1 MKKTLLLAFIIT
13 AAAYA
18 ENNVE
23 VTLDKTY
30 VKSTNGF
37 EETLQNTPKNIQVI
51 TQGEIEEKNYKDVY
65 EILENSPLITIKN
78 DSLGQAI
85 EMRGSGLNSKGTVQ
99 VMVDGMSLNPIDINH
114 GALPLNSIPVSNIE
128 KIEILPGG
136 NGVLFGDGANG
147 GVINIITKDSV
158 EKNESYVGARY
169 GSNNDKIFKAG
180 TAAKINDRFSVL
192 VNYQGENSKTN
203 RDDERNKNYNID
215 ATGLIKIDDKSNLSI
230 RYAHYEKETKTADL
244 LTRDEWKADNNQS
257 GVDKTG
263 SQLPESGMANI
274 AGNSMPVGGKLN
286 NSYDILNKSE
296 IKRDDISVNYKREL
310 TDNLDF
316 NLTAS
321 WQKTTNDINQKE
333 LNVLNFAE
341 SPLSVNGYPDLA
353 NMNNQYKSYY
363 ADYTG
368 TFTEEKFKINPSL
381 KYNYGEKSYFI
392 LGYDYKLQKS
402 QRDFDNFL
410 DMYKVYNLDSEKES
424 HGAYIF
430 NKTTVGQFEF
440 MQGVRREWTYFDTTK
455 NSHYYH
461 KVMPY
466 ITNTS
471 TSGETFM
478 GVNPGETS
486 NPYVDGGLKQSK
498 IKKSM
503 INDSY
508 EAAVNYIYS
517 DTGNIYV
524 RAEQSFRTPAPT
536 EFQDKNGTAGYSVN
550 DLDAETNQTLEI
562 GLKDYVLGSVVQFN
576 AFIGR
581 TKGEIYYDEIS
592 HGNEWAYYNLDETQR
607 KGIEL
612 NLNQD
617 YGKLFF
623 FEGISYVDAEI
634 TENSDD
640 NSIEGNQV
648 PYTSKLNANIGTG
661 VRWTDKFN
669 TILTFNY
676 KDGYYLDRANK
687 YKARSYITLDLTANY
702 SMDNGLKLYGGI
714 NNLLDRQNFDQEAL
728 ENGIQVYDPASERS
742 FYAGFEYKF

>member
-1 MKKTLLLAFIIT
+1 MKKTLLAAFIIT
-13 AAAYA
+13 ATAYA
-18 ENNVE
+18 ENTAE

-51 TQGEIEEKNYKDVY
+51 TQSEIEEKNYKDVY

-78 DSLGQAI
+78 DAIGQSI

-136 NGVLFGDGANG
+136 NGVFFGDGANG
-147 GVINIITKDSV
+147 GVVNIITKDSV

-169 GSNNDKIFKAG
+169 GSNNEKIFKAG

-192 VNYQGENSKTN
+192 VNYQGEDSKTN
-203 RDDERNKNYNID
+203 RDDETNKNYNVD

-263 SQLPESGMANI
+263 SQLPESGTISLAGRNMNI
-274 AGNSMPVGGKLN
+274 NGKLD
-286 NSYDILNKSE
+286 NSYDILSKSE
-296 IKRDDISVNYKREL
+296 IKRDDVSTNYKREL

-333 LNVLNFAE
+333 MTAIYSDSLK
-341 SPLSVNGYPDLA
+341 GYA
-353 NMNNQYKSYY
+353 TYY
-363 ADYTG
+363 ADYIG

-381 KYNYGEKSYFI
+381 KYSYGEKSYFI

-440 MQGVRREWTYFDTTK
+440 MQGIRREWTYFDTTK

-461 KVMPY
+461 RVTPVIPQLGLNGY
-466 ITNTS
+466 I
-471 TSGETFM
+471 
-478 GVNPGETS
+478 
-486 NPYVDGGLKQSK
+486 DKGLKQDR

-503 INDSY
+503 VNDSY

-536 EFQDKNGTAGYSVN
+536 EFQNKAVGTGYTIN

-562 GLKDYVLGSVVQFN
+562 GLKDYVLGSVVQLN
-576 AFIGR
+576 AFVGR

-607 KGIEL
+607 KGVEL
-612 NLNQD
+612 NLSQD

-640 NSIEGNQV
+640 KSIEGNQV

-728 ENGIQVYDPASERS
+728 ENGVQVYDPASERS
-742 FYAGFEYKF
+742 FYAGFEYRF

>member
-1 MKKTLLLAFIIT
+1 MKKTLLAAFIVS

-18 ENNVE
+18 ENTAE

-37 EETLQNTPKNIQVI
+37 EESLQNTPKNIQVI
-51 TQGEIEEKNYKDVY
+51 TQSEIEEKNYKDVY
-65 EILENSPLITIKN
+65 EILKNSPLITIKN
-78 DSLGQAI
+78 DAIGQSI

-114 GALPLNSIPVSNIE
+114 GTLPLNSIPVSNIE

-147 GVINIITKDSV
+147 GVVNIITKDSV
-158 EKNESYVGARY
+158 EKSESYVGARY
-169 GSNNDKIFKAG
+169 GSNNEKIFKAG

-192 VNYQGENSKTN
+192 VNYQGEDSKTN
-203 RDDERNKNYNID
+203 RDDETNKNYNVD

-263 SQLPESGMANI
+263 SQLPESGTI
-274 AGNSMPVGGKLN
+274 SLVGRNMKISGKLD
-286 NSYDILNKSE
+286 NSYDILSKSE
-296 IKRDDISVNYKREL
+296 IKRDDISANYKREL

-333 LNVLNFAE
+333 MNVIYSDSLR
-341 SPLSVNGYPDLA
+341 GYA
-353 NMNNQYKSYY
+353 SYY
-363 ADYTG
+363 ADYNG

-430 NKTTVGQFEF
+430 NKTAVGQFEF

-461 KVMPY
+461 KVMPSGVIPIYPTGY
-466 ITNTS
+466 I
-471 TSGETFM
+471 
-478 GVNPGETS
+478 
-486 NPYVDGGLKQSK
+486 DGGLKQSK

-536 EFQDKNGTAGYSVN
+536 EFQNKAMGTGYSIN

-562 GLKDYVLGSVVQFN
+562 GLKDYVLGSVVQLN
-576 AFIGR
+576 AFVGR

-607 KGIEL
+607 KGVEL
-612 NLNQD
+612 NLSQD

-634 TENSDD
+634 TENSDE
-640 NSIEGNQV
+640 SIEGNQV

-728 ENGIQVYDPASERS
+728 ENGVQVYDPASERS
-742 FYAGFEYKF
+742 FYAGFEYRF

>member
-1 MKKTLLLAFIIT
+1 MKKTLLAAFIIS

-18 ENNVE
+18 ENTAE

-37 EETLQNTPKNIQVI
+37 EESLQNTPKNIQVI
-51 TQGEIEEKNYKDVY
+51 TQSEIEEKNYKDVY
-65 EILENSPLITIKN
+65 EILENSPLVTIKN
-78 DSLGQAI
+78 DAIGQSI

-114 GALPLNSIPVSNIE
+114 GTLPLNSIPVSNIE

-147 GVINIITKDSV
+147 GVVNIITKDSV

-169 GSNNDKIFKAG
+169 GSNNEKIFKAG

-192 VNYQGENSKTN
+192 VNYQGEDSKTN
-203 RDDERNKNYNID
+203 RDDETNKNYNVD

-263 SQLPESGMANI
+263 SQLPESGTI
-274 AGNSMPVGGKLN
+274 SLVGRNMKISGKLD
-286 NSYDILNKSE
+286 NSYDILSKSE
-296 IKRDDISVNYKREL
+296 IKRDDISANYKREL

-333 LNVLNFAE
+333 MNVIYSDSLR
-341 SPLSVNGYPDLA
+341 GYA
-353 NMNNQYKSYY
+353 SYY
-363 ADYTG
+363 ADYNG

-430 NKTTVGQFEF
+430 NKTAVGQFEF

-461 KVMPY
+461 KVMPGQMNVSLGSINVVNGY
-466 ITNTS
+466 I
-471 TSGETFM
+471 
-478 GVNPGETS
+478 
-486 NPYVDGGLKQSK
+486 DGGLKPTK

-562 GLKDYVLGSVVQFN
+562 GLKDYVLGSVVQLN
-576 AFIGR
+576 AFVGR

-607 KGIEL
+607 KGVEL
-612 NLNQD
+612 NLSQD

-640 NSIEGNQV
+640 KSIEGNQV
-648 PYTSKLNANIGTG
+648 PYTSKINANIGTG

-728 ENGIQVYDPASERS
+728 ENGVQVYDPASERS
-742 FYAGFEYKF
+742 FYAGFEYRF

>member
-1 MKKTLLLAFIIT
+1 MKKTLLAAFIIS

-18 ENNVE
+18 ENTAE

-37 EETLQNTPKNIQVI
+37 EESLQNTPKNIQVI
-51 TQGEIEEKNYKDVY
+51 TQSEIEEKNYKDVY
-65 EILENSPLITIKN
+65 EILENSPLVTIKN
-78 DSLGQAI
+78 DAIGQSI

-114 GALPLNSIPVSNIE
+114 GTLPLNSIPVSNIE

-147 GVINIITKDSV
+147 GVVNIITKDSV
-158 EKNESYVGARY
+158 EKSESYVGARY
-169 GSNNDKIFKAG
+169 GSNNEKIFKAG

-192 VNYQGENSKTN
+192 VNYQGEDSKTN
-203 RDDERNKNYNID
+203 RDDETNKNYNVD

-230 RYAHYEKETKTADL
+230 RYAHYEKETETADL

-263 SQLPESGMANI
+263 DKLPTSGRPNIGGMQLPVS
-274 AGNSMPVGGKLN
+274 GKLD
-286 NSYDILNKSE
+286 NSYDILSKSE
-296 IKRDDISVNYKREL
+296 IKRDDISTNYKREL

-333 LNVLNFAE
+333 MNVIYSDSL
-341 SPLSVNGYPDLA
+341 SPRGGYV
-353 NMNNQYKSYY
+353 SYY
-363 ADYTG
+363 ADYIG

-430 NKTTVGQFEF
+430 NKTAVGQFEF

-461 KVMPY
+461 KVMPGTMNGPLGSTNVVNGY
-466 ITNTS
+466 I
-471 TSGETFM
+471 
-478 GVNPGETS
+478 
-486 NPYVDGGLKQSK
+486 DKGLKQDR

-503 INDSY
+503 VNDSY

-536 EFQDKNGTAGYSVN
+536 EFQNKAVGTGYSIN

-562 GLKDYVLGSVVQFN
+562 GLKDYVLGSVVQLN
-576 AFIGR
+576 AFVGR

-607 KGIEL
+607 KGVEL
-612 NLNQD
+612 NLSQD

-623 FEGISYVDAEI
+623 FEEISYVDAEI

-640 NSIEGNQV
+640 KSIEGNQV

-676 KDGYYLDRANK
+676 KDEYYLDRANK

-728 ENGIQVYDPASERS
+728 ENGVQVYDPASERS
-742 FYAGFEYKF
+742 FYAGFEYRF

>member
-1 MKKTLLLAFIIT
+1 MKKTLLAAFIVS

-18 ENNVE
+18 ENTAE

-37 EETLQNTPKNIQVI
+37 EESLQNTPKNIQVI
-51 TQGEIEEKNYKDVY
+51 TQSEIEEKNYKDVY
-65 EILENSPLITIKN
+65 EILKNSPLITIKN
-78 DSLGQAI
+78 DAIGQSI

-114 GALPLNSIPVSNIE
+114 GTLPLNSIPVSNIE

-147 GVINIITKDSV
+147 GVVNIITKDSV
-158 EKNESYVGARY
+158 EKSESYVGARY
-169 GSNNDKIFKAG
+169 GSNNEKIFKAG

-192 VNYQGENSKTN
+192 VNYQGEDSKTN
-203 RDDERNKNYNID
+203 RDDETNKNYNVD

-263 SQLPESGMANI
+263 SQLPESGTI
-274 AGNSMPVGGKLN
+274 SLVGRNMKISGKLD
-286 NSYDILNKSE
+286 NSYDILSKSE
-296 IKRDDISVNYKREL
+296 IKRDDISANYKREL

-333 LNVLNFAE
+333 MNVIYSDSLR
-341 SPLSVNGYPDLA
+341 GYA
-353 NMNNQYKSYY
+353 SYY
-363 ADYTG
+363 ADYNG

-430 NKTTVGQFEF
+430 NKTAVGQFEF

-461 KVMPY
+461 KVMPSGVIPIYPTGY
-466 ITNTS
+466 I
-471 TSGETFM
+471 
-478 GVNPGETS
+478 
-486 NPYVDGGLKQSK
+486 DGGLKQSK

-536 EFQDKNGTAGYSVN
+536 EFQNKAMGTGYSIN

-562 GLKDYVLGSVVQFN
+562 GLKDYVLGSVVQLN
-576 AFIGR
+576 AFVGR

-607 KGIEL
+607 KGVEL
-612 NLNQD
+612 NLSQD

-640 NSIEGNQV
+640 KSIEGNQV

-702 SMDNGLKLYGGI
+702 SMDNDLKLYGGI

-728 ENGIQVYDPASERS
+728 ENGVQVYDPASERS
-742 FYAGFEYKF
+742 FYAGFEYRF

>member
-1 MKKTLLLAFIIT
+1 MKKILLLAFIISAVT
-13 AAAYA
+13 YA
-18 ENNVE
+18 KNIAE
-23 VTLDKTY
+23 VTLGKTY
-30 VKSTNGF
+30 VESINGF
-37 EETLQNTPKNIQVI
+37 EENLQNTPKNIQVI
-51 TQGEIEEKNYKDVY
+51 TQNEIEEKNYKDVY

-78 DSLGQAI
+78 DAIGQSI

-114 GALPLNSIPVSNIE
+114 GVLPLNSIPVSNIE
-128 KIEILPGG
+128 KIEVLPGG

-147 GVINIITKDSV
+147 GVINIVTKDSV
-158 EKNESYVGARY
+158 EKNESYIGARY
-169 GSNNDKIFKAG
+169 GSNNEKIFKAG
-180 TAAKINDRFSVL
+180 TATKVNDRVSFL
-192 VNYQGENSKTN
+192 VNYQAENSKTN
-203 RDDERNKNYNID
+203 RDDETNKNYNID

-230 RYAHYEKETKTADL
+230 RYAHYEKEAKTADL

-257 GVDKTG
+257 GVDFTG
-263 SQLPESGMANI
+263 EKLSSGSFEYEGRTI
-274 AGNSMPVGGKLN
+274 KYEPSSD
-286 NSYDILNKSE
+286 SYDILSKSE
-296 IKRDDISVNYKREL
+296 IKRDDISANYKRKL

-316 NLTAS
+316 NLSAS
-321 WQKTTNDINQKE
+321 WQKTTNDIKQKE
-333 LNVLNFAE
+333 ETYANF
-341 SPLSVNGYPDLA
+341 STG
-353 NMNNQYKSYY
+353 MNDNFGMKYLSYY
-363 ADYTG
+363 ADYIG

-381 KYNYGEKSYFI
+381 KYNYAEKSYFI

-440 MQGVRREWTYFDTTK
+440 MQGVRREWTSFDTTK
-455 NSHYYH
+455 NTHYYH
-461 KVMPY
+461 RVIPVMPQHGL
-466 ITNTS
+466 N
-471 TSGETFM
+471 G
-478 GVNPGETS
+478 
-486 NPYVDGGLKQSK
+486 YVDLGLKTNK

-536 EFQDKNGTAGYSVN
+536 EFQNKSTGTGYTIN
-550 DLDAETNQTLEI
+550 DLDAETNQTFEI
-562 GLKDYVLGSVVQFN
+562 GMKDYLFGSVIQLN

-592 HGNEWAYYNLDETQR
+592 HGNDWVYYNLDETQR

-612 NLNQD
+612 NLSQD

-623 FEGISYVDAEI
+623 FEGVSYIDAEI
-634 TENSDD
+634 TENGQDT
-640 NSIEGNQV
+640 SIEGNQV
-648 PYTSKLNANIGTG
+648 PYTSKLNANIGAG
-661 VRWTDKFN
+661 VRWTDKLN
-669 TILTFNY
+669 SILTFNY

-687 YKARSYITLDLTANY
+687 YKARSHITLDLTTNY

-714 NNLLDRQNFDQEAL
+714 NNILNRQNFDQEAL
-728 ENGIQVYDPASERS
+728 ENGVQVYDPASERS
-742 FYAGFEYKF
+742 FYVGFEYKF

>member
-1 MKKTLLLAFIIT
+1 MKKTLLAAFIIS

-18 ENNVE
+18 ENTAE

-37 EETLQNTPKNIQVI
+37 EESLQNTPKNIQVI
-51 TQGEIEEKNYKDVY
+51 TQSEIEEKNYKDVY
-65 EILENSPLITIKN
+65 EILENSPLVTIKN
-78 DSLGQAI
+78 DAIGQSI

-114 GALPLNSIPVSNIE
+114 GTLPLNSIPVSNIE

-147 GVINIITKDSV
+147 GVVNIITKDSV

-169 GSNNDKIFKAG
+169 GSNNEKIFKAG

-192 VNYQGENSKTN
+192 VNYQGEDSKTN
-203 RDDERNKNYNID
+203 RDDETNKNYNVD

-263 SQLPESGMANI
+263 DKLPISGRPNIGGMQLPIS
-274 AGNSMPVGGKLN
+274 GKLD
-286 NSYDILNKSE
+286 NSYDILSKSE
-296 IKRDDISVNYKREL
+296 IKRDDISANYKREL

-316 NLTAS
+316 NLIAS
-321 WQKTTNDINQKE
+321 WQKTTNDIKQRE
-333 LNVLNFAE
+333 MNVIADKYIFNK
-341 SPLSVNGYPDLA
+341 Y
-353 NMNNQYKSYY
+353 YSYY
-363 ADYTG
+363 ADYIG

-381 KYNYGEKSYFI
+381 KYSYGEKSYFI

-461 KVMPY
+461 KVMPETMNGPLGSINVVNGY
-466 ITNTS
+466 I
-471 TSGETFM
+471 
-478 GVNPGETS
+478 
-486 NPYVDGGLKQSK
+486 DGGLTPSK

-562 GLKDYVLGSVVQFN
+562 GLKDYVLGSVVQLN
-576 AFIGR
+576 AFVGR

-607 KGIEL
+607 KGVEL
-612 NLNQD
+612 NLSQD

-634 TENSDD
+634 TENGDD
-640 NSIEGNQV
+640 KSIEGNQV

-728 ENGIQVYDPASERS
+728 ENGVQVYDPASERS

>member
-1 MKKTLLLAFIIT
+1 MKKTLLAAFIIS

-18 ENNVE
+18 ENTAE

-37 EETLQNTPKNIQVI
+37 EESLQNTPKNIQVI
-51 TQGEIEEKNYKDVY
+51 TQSEIEEKNYKDVY

-78 DSLGQAI
+78 DAIGQSI

-114 GALPLNSIPVSNIE
+114 GTLPLNSIPVSNIE

-147 GVINIITKDSV
+147 GVVNIITKDSV

-169 GSNNDKIFKAG
+169 GSNNEKIFKTGA
-180 TAAKINDRFSVL
+180 AAKINDRFSVL
-192 VNYQGENSKTN
+192 VNYQGEDSKTN
-203 RDDERNKNYNID
+203 RDDETNKNYNID

-263 SQLPESGMANI
+263 DKLPTSGRPNIGGMQLPVS
-274 AGNSMPVGGKLN
+274 GKLD
-286 NSYDILNKSE
+286 NSYDILSKSE
-296 IKRDDISVNYKREL
+296 IKRDDISTNYKREL

-333 LNVLNFAE
+333 MNVIYSDSL
-341 SPLSVNGYPDLA
+341 SPRGGYV
-353 NMNNQYKSYY
+353 SYY
-363 ADYTG
+363 ADYIG

-430 NKTTVGQFEF
+430 NKTAVGQFEF

-461 KVMPY
+461 KVMPGTMNGPLGSTNVVNGY
-466 ITNTS
+466 I
-471 TSGETFM
+471 
-478 GVNPGETS
+478 
-486 NPYVDGGLKQSK
+486 DKGLKQDR

-503 INDSY
+503 VNDSY
-508 EAAVNYIYS
+508 ETAVNYIYS

-536 EFQDKNGTAGYSVN
+536 EFQDKKGTAGYSVN

-562 GLKDYVLGSVVQFN
+562 GLKDYVLGSVVQVN
-576 AFIGR
+576 AFVGR

-607 KGIEL
+607 KGVEL
-612 NLNQD
+612 NLSQD

-640 NSIEGNQV
+640 KSIEGNQV

-728 ENGIQVYDPASERS
+728 ENGVQVYDPASERS
-742 FYAGFEYKF
+742 FYAGFEYRF

>member
-1 MKKTLLLAFIIT
+1 MKKTLLAAFIVS

-18 ENNVE
+18 ENTAE

-37 EETLQNTPKNIQVI
+37 EESLQNTPKNIQVI
-51 TQGEIEEKNYKDVY
+51 TQSEIEEKNYKDVY
-65 EILENSPLITIKN
+65 EILKNSPLITIKN
-78 DSLGQAI
+78 DAIGQSI

-114 GALPLNSIPVSNIE
+114 GTLPLNSIPVSNIE

-147 GVINIITKDSV
+147 GVVNIITKDSV
-158 EKNESYVGARY
+158 EKSESYVGARY
-169 GSNNDKIFKAG
+169 GSNNEKIFKAG

-192 VNYQGENSKTN
+192 VNYQGEDSKTN
-203 RDDERNKNYNID
+203 RDDETNKNYNVD

-263 SQLPESGMANI
+263 SQLPESGTI
-274 AGNSMPVGGKLN
+274 SLVGRNMKISGKLD
-286 NSYDILNKSE
+286 NSYDILSKSE
-296 IKRDDISVNYKREL
+296 IKRDDISANYKREL

-333 LNVLNFAE
+333 MNVIYSDSLR
-341 SPLSVNGYPDLA
+341 GYA
-353 NMNNQYKSYY
+353 SYY
-363 ADYTG
+363 ADYNG

-430 NKTTVGQFEF
+430 NKTAVGQFEF
-440 MQGVRREWTYFDTTK
+440 MQGVRREWTYFDTAK

-461 KVMPY
+461 KVMPSGVIPIYPTGY
-466 ITNTS
+466 I
-471 TSGETFM
+471 
-478 GVNPGETS
+478 
-486 NPYVDGGLKQSK
+486 DGGLKQSK

-536 EFQDKNGTAGYSVN
+536 EFQNKAVGTGYSIN

-562 GLKDYVLGSVVQFN
+562 GLKDYVLGSVVQLNTFVE
-576 AFIGR
+576 R

-607 KGIEL
+607 KGVEL
-612 NLNQD
+612 NLSQD

-640 NSIEGNQV
+640 KSIEGNQV

-728 ENGIQVYDPASERS
+728 ENGVQVYDPASERS
-742 FYAGFEYKF
+742 FYAGFEYRF

>member
-1 MKKTLLLAFIIT
+1 MKKTLLAAFIIS

-18 ENNVE
+18 ENTAE

-37 EETLQNTPKNIQVI
+37 EESLQNTPKNIQVI
-51 TQGEIEEKNYKDVY
+51 TQSEIEEKNYKDVY

-78 DSLGQAI
+78 DAIGQSI

-114 GALPLNSIPVSNIE
+114 GTLPLNSIPVSNIE

-147 GVINIITKDSV
+147 GVVNIITKDSV
-158 EKNESYVGARY
+158 EKSESYVGARY
-169 GSNNDKIFKAG
+169 GSNNEKIFKAG

-192 VNYQGENSKTN
+192 VNYQGEDSKTN
-203 RDDERNKNYNID
+203 RDDETNKNYNVD

-263 SQLPESGMANI
+263 SQLPKSGTI
-274 AGNSMPVGGKLN
+274 SLVGRNMKISGKLD
-286 NSYDILNKSE
+286 NSYDILSKSE
-296 IKRDDISVNYKREL
+296 IKRDDISANYKREL
-310 TDNLDF
+310 TENLDF

-333 LNVLNFAE
+333 MNVIYSDSLG
-341 SPLSVNGYPDLA
+341 GYA
-353 NMNNQYKSYY
+353 SYY
-363 ADYTG
+363 ADYIG

-430 NKTTVGQFEF
+430 NKTAVGQFEF

-461 KVMPY
+461 KVMPGQMNGSLGSINVVNGY
-466 ITNTS
+466 I
-471 TSGETFM
+471 
-478 GVNPGETS
+478 
-486 NPYVDGGLKQSK
+486 DGGLKPTK

-562 GLKDYVLGSVVQFN
+562 GLKDYVLGSVVQLN
-576 AFIGR
+576 AFVGR

-607 KGIEL
+607 KGVEL
-612 NLNQD
+612 NLSQD

-640 NSIEGNQV
+640 KSIEGNQV
-648 PYTSKLNANIGTG
+648 PYTSKINANIGTG

-728 ENGIQVYDPASERS
+728 ENGVQVYDPASERS
-742 FYAGFEYKF
+742 FYAGFEYRF

>member
-1 MKKTLLLAFIIT
+1 MKKTLLAAFIIT
-13 AAAYA
+13 ATAYA
-18 ENNVE
+18 ENMAE

-51 TQGEIEEKNYKDVY
+51 TQSEIEEKNYKDVY

-78 DSLGQAI
+78 DAVGQSI
-85 EMRGSGLNSKGTVQ
+85 EMRGNGLNSKGTVQ

-147 GVINIITKDSV
+147 GVVNIITKDSV

-169 GSNNDKIFKAG
+169 GSNNEKIFKAG

-192 VNYQGENSKTN
+192 VNYQGEDSKTN
-203 RDDERNKNYNID
+203 RDDETNKNYNVD

-263 SQLPESGMANI
+263 DKLPISGRPNIGGMQLPIS
-274 AGNSMPVGGKLN
+274 GKLD
-286 NSYDILNKSE
+286 NSYDILSKSE
-296 IKRDDISVNYKREL
+296 IKRDDISANYKREL

-316 NLTAS
+316 NLIAS
-321 WQKTTNDINQKE
+321 WQKTTNDIKQRE
-333 LNVLNFAE
+333 MNVIADKYIFNK
-341 SPLSVNGYPDLA
+341 Y
-353 NMNNQYKSYY
+353 YSYY
-363 ADYTG
+363 ADYIG
-368 TFTEEKFKINPSL
+368 TFTEEKFKINSSL
-381 KYNYGEKSYFI
+381 KYSYGEKSYFI

-461 KVMPY
+461 KVMPETMNGPLGSINVVNGY
-466 ITNTS
+466 I
-471 TSGETFM
+471 
-478 GVNPGETS
+478 
-486 NPYVDGGLKQSK
+486 DGGLTPSK

-562 GLKDYVLGSVVQFN
+562 GLKDYVLGSVVQLN
-576 AFIGR
+576 AFVGR

-607 KGIEL
+607 KGVEL
-612 NLNQD
+612 NLSQD

-634 TENSDD
+634 TENGDD
-640 NSIEGNQV
+640 KSIEGNQV

-728 ENGIQVYDPASERS
+728 ENGVQVYDPASERS

>member
-1 MKKTLLLAFIIT
+1 MKKILLAAFIVS

-18 ENNVE
+18 ENTAE
-23 VTLDKTY
+23 VTLNKTY

-37 EETLQNTPKNIQVI
+37 EESLQNTPKNIQVI
-51 TQGEIEEKNYKDVY
+51 TQSEIEEKNYKDVY

-78 DSLGQAI
+78 DAIGQSI

-114 GALPLNSIPVSNIE
+114 GTLPLNSIPVSNIE

-147 GVINIITKDSV
+147 GVVNIITKDSV
-158 EKNESYVGARY
+158 EKSESYVGARY
-169 GSNNDKIFKAG
+169 GSNNEKIFKAG

-192 VNYQGENSKTN
+192 VNYQGEDSKTN
-203 RDDERNKNYNID
+203 RDDETNKNYNVD

-230 RYAHYEKETKTADL
+230 RYAHYEKETETADL

-274 AGNSMPVGGKLN
+274 AGNSMPVGGKLD
-286 NSYDILNKSE
+286 NSYDILSKSE
-296 IKRDDISVNYKREL
+296 IKRDDISANYKREL

-321 WQKTTNDINQKE
+321 WQKTTNDIKQRE
-333 LNVLNFAE
+333 MNVIADKYIFNK
-341 SPLSVNGYPDLA
+341 Y
-353 NMNNQYKSYY
+353 YSYY
-363 ADYTG
+363 ADYIG

-392 LGYDYKLQKS
+392 LGYDYKMQKS

-461 KVMPY
+461 KVMPETMNGPLGSINVVNGY
-466 ITNTS
+466 I
-471 TSGETFM
+471 
-478 GVNPGETS
+478 
-486 NPYVDGGLKQSK
+486 DGGLTPSK

-562 GLKDYVLGSVVQFN
+562 GLKDYVLGSVVQLN
-576 AFIGR
+576 AFVGR

-607 KGIEL
+607 KGVEL
-612 NLNQD
+612 NLSQD

-640 NSIEGNQV
+640 KSIEGNQV

-728 ENGIQVYDPASERS
+728 ENGVQVYDPASERS
-742 FYAGFEYKF
+742 FYAGFEYRF

>member
-1 MKKTLLLAFIIT
+1 MKKTLLAAFIIS

-18 ENNVE
+18 ENTAE

-37 EETLQNTPKNIQVI
+37 EESLQNTPKNIQVI
-51 TQGEIEEKNYKDVY
+51 TQSEIEEKNYKDVY

-78 DSLGQAI
+78 DAIGQSI

-114 GALPLNSIPVSNIE
+114 GTLPLNSIPVSNIE

-147 GVINIITKDSV
+147 GVVNIITKDSV
-158 EKNESYVGARY
+158 EKSESYVGARY
-169 GSNNDKIFKAG
+169 GSNNEKIFKAG

-192 VNYQGENSKTN
+192 VNYQGEDSKTN
-203 RDDERNKNYNID
+203 RDDETNKNYNVD

-263 SQLPESGMANI
+263 DKLPTSGRPNIGGMQLPVS
-274 AGNSMPVGGKLN
+274 GKLD
-286 NSYDILNKSE
+286 NSYDILSKSE
-296 IKRDDISVNYKREL
+296 IKRDDISTNYKREL

-333 LNVLNFAE
+333 MNVIYSDSL
-341 SPLSVNGYPDLA
+341 SPRGGYV
-353 NMNNQYKSYY
+353 SYY
-363 ADYTG
+363 ADYIG

-430 NKTTVGQFEF
+430 NKTAVGQFEF

-461 KVMPY
+461 KVMPGTMNGPLGSTNVVNGY
-466 ITNTS
+466 I
-471 TSGETFM
+471 
-478 GVNPGETS
+478 
-486 NPYVDGGLKQSK
+486 DKGLKQDR

-503 INDSY
+503 VNDSY
-508 EAAVNYIYS
+508 ETAVNYIYS

-536 EFQDKNGTAGYSVN
+536 EFQDKKGTAGYSVN

-562 GLKDYVLGSVVQFN
+562 GLKDYVLGSVVQVN
-576 AFIGR
+576 AFVGR

-607 KGIEL
+607 KGVEL
-612 NLNQD
+612 NLSQD

-640 NSIEGNQV
+640 KSIEGNQV
-648 PYTSKLNANIGTG
+648 PYTSKINANIGTG

-728 ENGIQVYDPASERS
+728 ENGVQVYDPASERS
-742 FYAGFEYKF
+742 FYAGFEYRF

>member
-1 MKKTLLLAFIIT
+1 MKKTLLLAFIIS
-13 AAAYA
+13 AAVYA
-18 ENNVE
+18 ENTAE
-23 VTLDKTY
+23 VVLDKTY
-30 VKSTNGF
+30 VKSVNGF
-37 EETLQNTPKNIQVI
+37 EETLQNTPKNVQVI
-51 TQGEIEEKNYKDVY
+51 TQSEIEEKNYKDVY
-65 EILENSPLITIKN
+65 EILENSPLVTIKN
-78 DSLGQAI
+78 DAIGQSI

-114 GALPLNSIPVSNIE
+114 GTLPLNSIPVSNIE

-169 GSNNDKIFKAG
+169 GSNSEKIFKAG
-180 TAAKINDRFSVL
+180 TSAKINDKISLL
-192 VNYQGENSKTN
+192 VNYQGEDSKTN
-203 RDDERNKNYNID
+203 RDDETNKNYNID

-257 GVDKTG
+257 GVDKIG
-263 SQLPESGMANI
+263 SQLPESGTINL
-274 AGNSMPVGGKLN
+274 AGRDMEIKGKLD
-286 NSYDILNKSE
+286 NSYDILSKSE
-296 IKRDDISVNYKREL
+296 ITRDDVSANYKREL

-321 WQKTTNDINQKE
+321 WQKTTNDIKQRE
-333 LNVLNFAE
+333 MNVVNISKDFLDNNGLNF
-341 SPLSVNGYPDLA
+341 L
-353 NMNNQYKSYY
+353 SYY
-363 ADYTG
+363 ADYIG

-430 NKTTVGQFEF
+430 NKTTVGKFEF
-440 MQGVRREWTYFDTTK
+440 MQGVRREWIYFDTTK

-461 KVMPY
+461 KVMPNNMNRPLGSSNVVNGY
-466 ITNTS
+466 I
-471 TSGETFM
+471 
-478 GVNPGETS
+478 
-486 NPYVDGGLKQSK
+486 DGGLTLSK

-517 DTGNIYV
+517 DTGNVYV

-536 EFQDKNGTAGYSVN
+536 EFQDKSAQTGYSMN
-550 DLDAETNQTLEI
+550 DLDAETNQTLEV
-562 GLKDYVLGSVVQFN
+562 GLKDYIFGSVIQLN
-576 AFIGR
+576 AFVGR
-581 TKGEIYYDEIS
+581 TKGEIYYNEIS
-592 HGNEWAYYNLDETQR
+592 HGNEWTYDNLDETQR
-607 KGIEL
+607 KGIEF

-623 FEGISYVDAEI
+623 FEGISYIDAEI
-634 TENSDD
+634 TENNQDKT
-640 NSIEGNQV
+640 IEGNQV

-669 TILTFNY
+669 TILIFNY
-676 KDGYYLDRANK
+676 KDGYYLDRENK
-687 YKARSYITLDLTANY
+687 FKARSHITLDLTTNY
-702 SMDNGLKLYGGI
+702 IMDNGLKLYGGI
-714 NNLLDRQNFDQEAL
+714 NNILDRQNFDQEAL
-728 ENGIQVYDPASERS
+728 ENGVQVYDPASERS
-742 FYAGFEYKF
+742 FYAGFEYRF

>member
-1 MKKTLLLAFIIT
+1 MKKTLLAAFIIS

-18 ENNVE
+18 ENTAE

-37 EETLQNTPKNIQVI
+37 EESLQNTPKNIQVI
-51 TQGEIEEKNYKDVY
+51 TQSEIEEKNYKDVY

-78 DSLGQAI
+78 DAIGQSI

-114 GALPLNSIPVSNIE
+114 GTLPLNSIPVSNIE

-147 GVINIITKDSV
+147 GVVNIITKDSV

-169 GSNNDKIFKAG
+169 GSNNEKIFKTGA
-180 TAAKINDRFSVL
+180 AAKINDRFSVL
-192 VNYQGENSKTN
+192 VNYQGEDSKTN
-203 RDDERNKNYNID
+203 RDDETNKNYNID

-263 SQLPESGMANI
+263 DKLPISGRPNIGGMQLPIS
-274 AGNSMPVGGKLN
+274 GKLD
-286 NSYDILNKSE
+286 NSYDILSKSE
-296 IKRDDISVNYKREL
+296 IKRDDISTNYKREL

-333 LNVLNFAE
+333 MNVIYSDSL
-341 SPLSVNGYPDLA
+341 SPRGGYV
-353 NMNNQYKSYY
+353 SYY
-363 ADYTG
+363 ADYIG

-430 NKTTVGQFEF
+430 NKTAVGQFEF

-461 KVMPY
+461 KVMPGTMNGPLGSTNVVNGY
-466 ITNTS
+466 I
-471 TSGETFM
+471 
-478 GVNPGETS
+478 
-486 NPYVDGGLKQSK
+486 DKGLKQDR

-503 INDSY
+503 VNDSY
-508 EAAVNYIYS
+508 ETAVNYIYS

-536 EFQDKNGTAGYSVN
+536 EFQDKKGTAGYSVN

-562 GLKDYVLGSVVQFN
+562 GLKDYVLGSVVQVN
-576 AFIGR
+576 AFVGR

-607 KGIEL
+607 KGVEL
-612 NLNQD
+612 NLSQD

-640 NSIEGNQV
+640 KSIEGNQV
-648 PYTSKLNANIGTG
+648 PYTSKINANIGTG

-728 ENGIQVYDPASERS
+728 ENGVQVYDPASERS
-742 FYAGFEYKF
+742 FYAGFEYRF

>member
-1 MKKTLLLAFIIT
+1 MKKTLLAAFIVS

-18 ENNVE
+18 ENTAE

-37 EETLQNTPKNIQVI
+37 EESLQNTPKNIQVI
-51 TQGEIEEKNYKDVY
+51 TQSEIEEKNYKDVY
-65 EILENSPLITIKN
+65 EILKNSPLITIKN
-78 DSLGQAI
+78 DAIGQSI

-114 GALPLNSIPVSNIE
+114 GTLPLNSIPVSNIE
-128 KIEILPGG
+128 KIEILLGG

-147 GVINIITKDSV
+147 GVVNIITKDSV

-169 GSNNDKIFKAG
+169 GSNNEKIFKAG

-192 VNYQGENSKTN
+192 VNYQGEDSKTN

-263 SQLPESGMANI
+263 SQLPESGTI
-274 AGNSMPVGGKLN
+274 SLVGRNMKISGKLD
-286 NSYDILNKSE
+286 NSYDILSKSE
-296 IKRDDISVNYKREL
+296 IKRDDISANYKREL

-333 LNVLNFAE
+333 MNVIYSDSLR
-341 SPLSVNGYPDLA
+341 GYA
-353 NMNNQYKSYY
+353 SYY
-363 ADYTG
+363 ADYNG

-430 NKTTVGQFEF
+430 NKTAVGQFEF

-461 KVMPY
+461 KVMPGTMNGPLGSTNVVNGY
-466 ITNTS
+466 I
-471 TSGETFM
+471 
-478 GVNPGETS
+478 
-486 NPYVDGGLKQSK
+486 DKGLKQDR

-503 INDSY
+503 VNDSY
-508 EAAVNYIYS
+508 ETAVNYIYS

-536 EFQDKNGTAGYSVN
+536 EFQDKKGTAGYSVN

-562 GLKDYVLGSVVQFN
+562 GLKDYVLGSVVQLN
-576 AFIGR
+576 AFVGR

-607 KGIEL
+607 KGVEL
-612 NLNQD
+612 NLSQD

-640 NSIEGNQV
+640 KSIEGNQI

-728 ENGIQVYDPASERS
+728 ENGVQVYDPASERS
-742 FYAGFEYKF
+742 FYAGFEYRF

>member
-1 MKKTLLLAFIIT
+1 MKKTLLAAFIIS

-18 ENNVE
+18 ENTAE

-37 EETLQNTPKNIQVI
+37 EESLQNTPKNIQVI
-51 TQGEIEEKNYKDVY
+51 TQSEIEEKNYKDVY

-78 DSLGQAI
+78 DAIGQSI

-114 GALPLNSIPVSNIE
+114 GTLPLNSIPVSNIE

-147 GVINIITKDSV
+147 GVVNIITKDSV

-169 GSNNDKIFKAG
+169 GSNNEKIFKTGA
-180 TAAKINDRFSVL
+180 AAKINDRFSVL
-192 VNYQGENSKTN
+192 VNYQGEDSKTN
-203 RDDERNKNYNID
+203 RDDETNKNYNID

-263 SQLPESGMANI
+263 DKLPTSGRPNIGGMQLPVS
-274 AGNSMPVGGKLN
+274 GKLD
-286 NSYDILNKSE
+286 NSYDILSKSE
-296 IKRDDISVNYKREL
+296 IKRDDISTNYKREL

-333 LNVLNFAE
+333 MNVIYSDSL
-341 SPLSVNGYPDLA
+341 SPRGGYV
-353 NMNNQYKSYY
+353 SYY
-363 ADYTG
+363 ADYIG

-430 NKTTVGQFEF
+430 NKTAVGQFEF

-461 KVMPY
+461 KVMPGQMNGSLGSINVVNGY
-466 ITNTS
+466 I
-471 TSGETFM
+471 
-478 GVNPGETS
+478 
-486 NPYVDGGLKQSK
+486 DGGLKPTK

-562 GLKDYVLGSVVQFN
+562 GLKDYVLGSVVQLN
-576 AFIGR
+576 AFVGR

-607 KGIEL
+607 KGVEL
-612 NLNQD
+612 NLSQD

-640 NSIEGNQV
+640 KSIEGNQV

-728 ENGIQVYDPASERS
+728 ENGVQVYDPASERS
-742 FYAGFEYKF
+742 FYAGFEYRF

>member
-1 MKKTLLLAFIIT
+1 MKKTLLAAFIIS

-18 ENNVE
+18 ENTAE

-51 TQGEIEEKNYKDVY
+51 TQSEIEEKNYKDVY

-78 DSLGQAI
+78 DAIGQSI

-136 NGVLFGDGANG
+136 NGVFFGDGANG
-147 GVINIITKDSV
+147 GVVNIITKDSV

-169 GSNNDKIFKAG
+169 GSNNEKIFKAG

-192 VNYQGENSKTN
+192 VNYQGEDSKTN
-203 RDDERNKNYNID
+203 RDDETNKNYNVD

-263 SQLPESGMANI
+263 SQLPESGTISLAGRNMNI
-274 AGNSMPVGGKLN
+274 NGKLD
-286 NSYDILNKSE
+286 NSYDILSKSE
-296 IKRDDISVNYKREL
+296 IKRDDVSTNYKREL

-333 LNVLNFAE
+333 MTAIYSDSLK
-341 SPLSVNGYPDLA
+341 GYA
-353 NMNNQYKSYY
+353 TYY
-363 ADYTG
+363 ADYIG

-381 KYNYGEKSYFI
+381 KYSYGEKSYFI

-440 MQGVRREWTYFDTTK
+440 MQGIRREWTYFDTTK

-461 KVMPY
+461 RVTPVIPQLGLNGY
-466 ITNTS
+466 I
-471 TSGETFM
+471 
-478 GVNPGETS
+478 
-486 NPYVDGGLKQSK
+486 DKGLKQDR

-503 INDSY
+503 VNDSY

-536 EFQDKNGTAGYSVN
+536 EFQNKAVGTGYTIN

-562 GLKDYVLGSVVQFN
+562 GLKDYVLGSVVQLN
-576 AFIGR
+576 AFVGR

-607 KGIEL
+607 KGVEL
-612 NLNQD
+612 NLSQD

-640 NSIEGNQV
+640 KSIEGNQV

-687 YKARSYITLDLTANY
+687 YKARSYITLDLIANY

-728 ENGIQVYDPASERS
+728 ENGVQVYDPASERS
-742 FYAGFEYKF
+742 FYAGFEYRF

>member
-1 MKKTLLLAFIIT
+1 MKKTLLAAFIVS

-18 ENNVE
+18 ENTAE

-37 EETLQNTPKNIQVI
+37 EESLQNTPKNIQVI
-51 TQGEIEEKNYKDVY
+51 TQSEIEEKNYKDVY

-78 DSLGQAI
+78 DAIGQSI

-114 GALPLNSIPVSNIE
+114 GTLPLNSIPVSNIE

-147 GVINIITKDSV
+147 GVVNIITKDSV
-158 EKNESYVGARY
+158 EKSESYVGARY
-169 GSNNDKIFKAG
+169 GSNNEKIFKAG

-192 VNYQGENSKTN
+192 VNYQGEDSKTN
-203 RDDERNKNYNID
+203 RDDETNKNYNVD

-263 SQLPESGMANI
+263 SQLPESGTI
-274 AGNSMPVGGKLN
+274 SLVGRNMKISGKLD
-286 NSYDILNKSE
+286 NSYDILSKSE
-296 IKRDDISVNYKREL
+296 IKRDDISANYKREL

-333 LNVLNFAE
+333 MNVIYSDSLR
-341 SPLSVNGYPDLA
+341 GYA
-353 NMNNQYKSYY
+353 SYY
-363 ADYTG
+363 ADYNG

-430 NKTTVGQFEF
+430 NKTAVGQFEF
-440 MQGVRREWTYFDTTK
+440 MQGVRRKWTYFDTTK

-461 KVMPY
+461 KVMPET
-466 ITNTS
+466 ITRPLGSSNV
-471 TSGETFM
+471 
-478 GVNPGETS
+478 VNGHI
-486 NPYVDGGLKQSK
+486 DGGLTPSK

-503 INDSY
+503 VNDSY

-536 EFQDKNGTAGYSVN
+536 EFQDKKGTAGYSVN
-550 DLDAETNQTLEI
+550 DLDAETNQTFEI
-562 GLKDYVLGSVVQFN
+562 GLKDYVLGSVVQLN
-576 AFIGR
+576 AFVGR

-607 KGIEL
+607 KGVEL
-612 NLNQD
+612 NLSQD

-640 NSIEGNQV
+640 KSIEGNQI

-728 ENGIQVYDPASERS
+728 ENGVQVYDPASERS
-742 FYAGFEYKF
+742 FYAGFEYRF

>member
-1 MKKTLLLAFIIT
+1 MKKTLLAAFIIS

-18 ENNVE
+18 ENTAE

-51 TQGEIEEKNYKDVY
+51 TQSEIEEKNYKDVY

-78 DSLGQAI
+78 DAIGQSI

-136 NGVLFGDGANG
+136 NGVFFGDGANG
-147 GVINIITKDSV
+147 GVVNIITKDSV

-169 GSNNDKIFKAG
+169 GSNNEKIFKAG

-192 VNYQGENSKTN
+192 VNYQGEDSKTN
-203 RDDERNKNYNID
+203 RDDETNKNYNVD

-263 SQLPESGMANI
+263 DKLPTSGRPNIGGMQLPVS
-274 AGNSMPVGGKLN
+274 GKLD
-286 NSYDILNKSE
+286 NSYDILSKSE
-296 IKRDDISVNYKREL
+296 IKRDDISANYKREL

-333 LNVLNFAE
+333 MTAIYSDSLK
-341 SPLSVNGYPDLA
+341 GYA
-353 NMNNQYKSYY
+353 TYY
-363 ADYTG
+363 ADYIG

-381 KYNYGEKSYFI
+381 KYSYGEKSYFI

-440 MQGVRREWTYFDTTK
+440 MQGIRREWTYFDTTK

-461 KVMPY
+461 RVTPVIPQLGLNGY
-466 ITNTS
+466 I
-471 TSGETFM
+471 
-478 GVNPGETS
+478 
-486 NPYVDGGLKQSK
+486 DKGLKQDR

-503 INDSY
+503 VNDSY

-536 EFQDKNGTAGYSVN
+536 EFQNKAVGTGYTIN

-562 GLKDYVLGSVVQFN
+562 GLKDYVLGSVVQLN
-576 AFIGR
+576 AFVGR

-607 KGIEL
+607 KGVEL
-612 NLNQD
+612 NLSQD

-640 NSIEGNQV
+640 KSIEGNQV

-728 ENGIQVYDPASERS
+728 ENGVQVYDPASERS
-742 FYAGFEYKF
+742 FYAGFEYRF

>member
-1 MKKTLLLAFIIT
+1 MKKTLLAAFIIT
-13 AAAYA
+13 ATAYA
-18 ENNVE
+18 ENTAE

-51 TQGEIEEKNYKDVY
+51 TQSEIEEKNYKDVY

-78 DSLGQAI
+78 DAVGQSI

-147 GVINIITKDSV
+147 GVVNIITKDSV

-169 GSNNDKIFKAG
+169 GSNNEKIFKAG

-192 VNYQGENSKTN
+192 VNYQGEDSKTN
-203 RDDERNKNYNID
+203 RDDETNKNYNVD

-263 SQLPESGMANI
+263 DKLPISGRPNIGGMQLPIS
-274 AGNSMPVGGKLN
+274 GKLD
-286 NSYDILNKSE
+286 NSYDILSKSE
-296 IKRDDISVNYKREL
+296 IKRDDISANYKREL

-321 WQKTTNDINQKE
+321 WQKTTNDIKQRE
-333 LNVLNFAE
+333 MNVIADKYIFNK
-341 SPLSVNGYPDLA
+341 Y
-353 NMNNQYKSYY
+353 YSYY
-363 ADYTG
+363 ADYIG

-381 KYNYGEKSYFI
+381 KYSYGEKSYFI

-461 KVMPY
+461 KVMPETMNGPLGSINVVNGY
-466 ITNTS
+466 I
-471 TSGETFM
+471 
-478 GVNPGETS
+478 
-486 NPYVDGGLKQSK
+486 DGGLTPSK

-562 GLKDYVLGSVVQFN
+562 GLKDYVLGSVVQLN
-576 AFIGR
+576 AFVGR

-607 KGIEL
+607 KGVEL
-612 NLNQD
+612 NLSQD

-634 TENSDD
+634 TENGDD
-640 NSIEGNQV
+640 KSIEGNQV

-728 ENGIQVYDPASERS
+728 ENGVQVYDPANERS

>member
-1 MKKTLLLAFIIT
+1 MKKTLLAAFIIS

-18 ENNVE
+18 ENTAE

-37 EETLQNTPKNIQVI
+37 EESLQNTPKNIQVI
-51 TQGEIEEKNYKDVY
+51 TQSEIEEKNYKDVY

-78 DSLGQAI
+78 DAIGQSI

-114 GALPLNSIPVSNIE
+114 GTLPLNSIPVSNIE

-147 GVINIITKDSV
+147 GVVNIITKDSV
-158 EKNESYVGARY
+158 EKSESYVGARY
-169 GSNNDKIFKAG
+169 GSNNEKIFKAG

-192 VNYQGENSKTN
+192 VNYQGEDSKTN
-203 RDDERNKNYNID
+203 RDDETNKNYNID

-274 AGNSMPVGGKLN
+274 AGMTLPVKGRLD
-286 NSYDILNKSE
+286 NSYDILSKSE
-296 IKRDDISVNYKREL
+296 IKRDDISANYKRKL
-310 TDNLDF
+310 TNNLDF

-333 LNVLNFAE
+333 MNVIYSDSL
-341 SPLSVNGYPDLA
+341 SPRGGYV
-353 NMNNQYKSYY
+353 SYY

-430 NKTTVGQFEF
+430 NKTAVGQFEF
-440 MQGVRREWTYFDTTK
+440 MQGIRREWTYFDTTK

-461 KVMPY
+461 KVMPGTMNGPLGSTNVVNGY
-466 ITNTS
+466 I
-471 TSGETFM
+471 
-478 GVNPGETS
+478 
-486 NPYVDGGLKQSK
+486 DKGLKQDR

-503 INDSY
+503 VNDSY
-508 EAAVNYIYS
+508 ETAVNYIYS

-536 EFQDKNGTAGYSVN
+536 EFQDKKGTAGYSVN

-562 GLKDYVLGSVVQFN
+562 GLKDYVLGSVVQVN
-576 AFIGR
+576 AFVGR

-607 KGIEL
+607 KGVEL
-612 NLNQD
+612 NLSQD

-640 NSIEGNQV
+640 KSIEGNQV

-728 ENGIQVYDPASERS
+728 ENGVQVYDPASERS
-742 FYAGFEYKF
+742 FYAGFEYRF

>member
-1 MKKTLLLAFIIT
+1 MKKTLLAAFIIT
-13 AAAYA
+13 ATAYA
-18 ENNVE
+18 ENTAE

-51 TQGEIEEKNYKDVY
+51 TQSEIEEKNYKDVY

-78 DSLGQAI
+78 DAVGQSI

-147 GVINIITKDSV
+147 GVVNIITKDSV

-169 GSNNDKIFKAG
+169 GSNNEKIFKAG

-192 VNYQGENSKTN
+192 VNYQGEDSKTN
-203 RDDERNKNYNID
+203 RDDETNKNYNVD

-263 SQLPESGMANI
+263 DKLPISGRPNIGGMQLPIS
-274 AGNSMPVGGKLN
+274 GKLD
-286 NSYDILNKSE
+286 NSYDILSKSE
-296 IKRDDISVNYKREL
+296 IKRDDISANYKREL

-321 WQKTTNDINQKE
+321 WQKTTNDIKQRE
-333 LNVLNFAE
+333 MNVIADKYIFNK
-341 SPLSVNGYPDLA
+341 Y
-353 NMNNQYKSYY
+353 YSYY
-363 ADYTG
+363 ADYIG

-381 KYNYGEKSYFI
+381 KYSYGEKSYFI

-461 KVMPY
+461 KVMPETMNGPLGSINVVNGY
-466 ITNTS
+466 I
-471 TSGETFM
+471 
-478 GVNPGETS
+478 
-486 NPYVDGGLKQSK
+486 DGGLTPSK

-562 GLKDYVLGSVVQFN
+562 GLKDYVLGSVVQLN
-576 AFIGR
+576 AFVGR

-607 KGIEL
+607 KGVEL
-612 NLNQD
+612 NLSQD

-640 NSIEGNQV
+640 KSIEGNQV

-728 ENGIQVYDPASERS
+728 ENGVQVYDPASERS

>member
-1 MKKTLLLAFIIT
+1 MKKTLLAAFIIS

-18 ENNVE
+18 ENTAE

-37 EETLQNTPKNIQVI
+37 EESLQNTPKNIQVI
-51 TQGEIEEKNYKDVY
+51 TQSEIEEKNYKDVY

-78 DSLGQAI
+78 DAIGQSI

-114 GALPLNSIPVSNIE
+114 GTLPLNSIPVSNIE

-147 GVINIITKDSV
+147 GVVNIITKDSV
-158 EKNESYVGARY
+158 EKSESYVGARY
-169 GSNNDKIFKAG
+169 GSNNEKIFKAG

-192 VNYQGENSKTN
+192 VNYQGEDSKTN
-203 RDDERNKNYNID
+203 RDDETNKNYNVD

-263 SQLPESGMANI
+263 SQLPESGTI
-274 AGNSMPVGGKLN
+274 SLVGRNMKISGKLD
-286 NSYDILNKSE
+286 NSYDILSKSE
-296 IKRDDISVNYKREL
+296 IKRDDISANYKREL

-333 LNVLNFAE
+333 MNVIYSDSLR
-341 SPLSVNGYPDLA
+341 GYA
-353 NMNNQYKSYY
+353 SYY
-363 ADYTG
+363 ADYNG

-430 NKTTVGQFEF
+430 NKTAVGQFEF

-461 KVMPY
+461 KVMPET
-466 ITNTS
+466 ITRPLGSSNV
-471 TSGETFM
+471 
-478 GVNPGETS
+478 VNGHI
-486 NPYVDGGLKQSK
+486 DGGLTPSK

-503 INDSY
+503 VNDSY

-536 EFQDKNGTAGYSVN
+536 EFQDKKGTAGYSVN
-550 DLDAETNQTLEI
+550 DLDAETNQTFEI
-562 GLKDYVLGSVVQFN
+562 GLKDYVLGSVVQLN
-576 AFIGR
+576 AFVGR

-607 KGIEL
+607 KGVEL
-612 NLNQD
+612 NLSQD

-640 NSIEGNQV
+640 KSIEGNQI

-728 ENGIQVYDPASERS
+728 ENGVQVYDPASERS
-742 FYAGFEYKF
+742 FYAGFEYRF

>member
-1 MKKTLLLAFIIT
+1 MKKTLLAAFIIS

-18 ENNVE
+18 ENTAE

-37 EETLQNTPKNIQVI
+37 EESLQNTPKNIQVI
-51 TQGEIEEKNYKDVY
+51 TQSEIEEKNYKDVY
-65 EILENSPLITIKN
+65 EILENSPLVTIKN
-78 DSLGQAI
+78 DAIGQSI

-114 GALPLNSIPVSNIE
+114 GTLPLNSIPVSNIE

-147 GVINIITKDSV
+147 GVVNIITKDSV
-158 EKNESYVGARY
+158 EKSESYVGARY
-169 GSNNDKIFKAG
+169 GSNNEKIFKAG

-192 VNYQGENSKTN
+192 VNYQGEDSKTN
-203 RDDERNKNYNID
+203 RDDETNKNYNVD

-263 SQLPESGMANI
+263 SQLPESGTI
-274 AGNSMPVGGKLN
+274 SLVGRNMKISGKLD
-286 NSYDILNKSE
+286 NSYDILSKSE
-296 IKRDDISVNYKREL
+296 IKRDDISANYKREL

-333 LNVLNFAE
+333 MNVIYSDSLG
-341 SPLSVNGYPDLA
+341 GYA
-353 NMNNQYKSYY
+353 SYY

-430 NKTTVGQFEF
+430 NKTAVGQLEF
-440 MQGVRREWTYFDTTK
+440 MQGVKREWTYFDTTK

-461 KVMPY
+461 KVMPSGVIPIYPTGY
-466 ITNTS
+466 I
-471 TSGETFM
+471 
-478 GVNPGETS
+478 
-486 NPYVDGGLKQSK
+486 DGGLKQSK

-536 EFQDKNGTAGYSVN
+536 EFQNKAVGTGYSIN

-562 GLKDYVLGSVVQFN
+562 GLKDYVLGSVVQLN
-576 AFIGR
+576 AFVGR

-607 KGIEL
+607 KGVEL
-612 NLNQD
+612 NLSQD

-640 NSIEGNQV
+640 KSIEGNQV
-648 PYTSKLNANIGTG
+648 PYTSKINANIGTG

-728 ENGIQVYDPASERS
+728 ENGVQVYDPASERS
-742 FYAGFEYKF
+742 FYAGFEYRF

>member
-1 MKKTLLLAFIIT
+1 MKKTLLAAFIIS

-18 ENNVE
+18 ENTAE

-37 EETLQNTPKNIQVI
+37 EESLQNTPKNIQVI
-51 TQGEIEEKNYKDVY
+51 TQSEIEEKNYKDVY

-78 DSLGQAI
+78 DAIGQSI

-114 GALPLNSIPVSNIE
+114 GTLPLNSIPVSNIE

-147 GVINIITKDSV
+147 GVVNIITKDSV
-158 EKNESYVGARY
+158 EKSESYVGARY
-169 GSNNDKIFKAG
+169 GSNNEKIFKAG

-192 VNYQGENSKTN
+192 VNYQGEDSKTN
-203 RDDERNKNYNID
+203 RDDETNKNYNVD
-215 ATGLIKIDDKSNLSI
+215 ATGLIKVDDKSNLSI

-263 SQLPESGMANI
+263 DKLPTSGRPNIGGMQLPVS
-274 AGNSMPVGGKLN
+274 GKLD
-286 NSYDILNKSE
+286 NSYDILSKSE
-296 IKRDDISVNYKREL
+296 IKRDDISTNYKREL

-333 LNVLNFAE
+333 MNVIYSDSL
-341 SPLSVNGYPDLA
+341 SPRGGYV
-353 NMNNQYKSYY
+353 SYY
-363 ADYTG
+363 ADYIG

-430 NKTTVGQFEF
+430 NKTAVGQFEF

-461 KVMPY
+461 KVMPGTMNGPLGSTNVVNGY
-466 ITNTS
+466 I
-471 TSGETFM
+471 
-478 GVNPGETS
+478 
-486 NPYVDGGLKQSK
+486 DKGLKQDR

-503 INDSY
+503 VNDSY
-508 EAAVNYIYS
+508 ETAVNYIYS

-536 EFQDKNGTAGYSVN
+536 EFQDKKGTAGYSVN

-562 GLKDYVLGSVVQFN
+562 GLKDYVLGSVVQVN
-576 AFIGR
+576 AFVGR

-607 KGIEL
+607 KGVEL
-612 NLNQD
+612 NLSQD

-640 NSIEGNQV
+640 KSIEGNQV
-648 PYTSKLNANIGTG
+648 PYTSKINANIGTG

-728 ENGIQVYDPASERS
+728 KNGVQVYDPASERS
-742 FYAGFEYKF
+742 FYAGFEYRF

>member
-1 MKKTLLLAFIIT
+1 MKKTLLLAFIIS
-13 AAAYA
+13 AAVYA
-18 ENNVE
+18 ENTAE
-23 VTLDKTY
+23 VVLDKTY
-30 VKSTNGF
+30 VKSVNGF
-37 EETLQNTPKNIQVI
+37 EETLQNTPKNVQVI
-51 TQGEIEEKNYKDVY
+51 TQSEIEEKNYKDVY
-65 EILENSPLITIKN
+65 EILENSPLVTIKN
-78 DSLGQAI
+78 DAIGQSI

-114 GALPLNSIPVSNIE
+114 GTLPLNSIPVSNIE

-169 GSNNDKIFKAG
+169 GSNSEKIFKAG
-180 TAAKINDRFSVL
+180 TSAKINDKISLL
-192 VNYQGENSKTN
+192 VNYQGEDSKTN
-203 RDDERNKNYNID
+203 RDDETNKNYNID

-263 SQLPESGMANI
+263 DKLPTSGRPNIGGMQLPVS
-274 AGNSMPVGGKLN
+274 GKLD
-286 NSYDILNKSE
+286 NSYDILSKSE
-296 IKRDDISVNYKREL
+296 IKRDDISTNYKREL

-333 LNVLNFAE
+333 MNVIYSDSL
-341 SPLSVNGYPDLA
+341 SPRGGYV
-353 NMNNQYKSYY
+353 SYY
-363 ADYTG
+363 ADYIG

-430 NKTTVGQFEF
+430 NKTAVGQFEF

-461 KVMPY
+461 KVMPGTMNGPLGSTNVVNGY
-466 ITNTS
+466 I
-471 TSGETFM
+471 
-478 GVNPGETS
+478 
-486 NPYVDGGLKQSK
+486 DKGLKQDR

-503 INDSY
+503 VNDSY
-508 EAAVNYIYS
+508 ETAVNYIYS

-536 EFQDKNGTAGYSVN
+536 EFQDKKGTAGYSVN

-562 GLKDYVLGSVVQFN
+562 GLKDYVLGSVVQVN
-576 AFIGR
+576 AFVGR

-607 KGIEL
+607 KGVEL
-612 NLNQD
+612 NLSQD

-640 NSIEGNQV
+640 KSIEGNQV
-648 PYTSKLNANIGTG
+648 PYTSKINANIGTG

-676 KDGYYLDRANK
+676 KDEYYLDRANK
-687 YKARSYITLDLTANY
+687 YKARSYITLDLTTNY
-702 SMDNGLKLYGGI
+702 SMDNGLKFYGGI

-728 ENGIQVYDPASERS
+728 ENGVQVYDPASERS
-742 FYAGFEYKF
+742 FYAGFEYRF